1 MCDHE
6 SIRALIDTLT
16 AEDLAPAIREHNN
29 VTPEEMAF
37 FVRNELEAC
46 LESNGP
52 IDIFQFLAYW
62 KWYLLAATEINF
74 DELEAY
80 ELCETILR
88 AFIKVRA
95 LSI

>member
-6 SIRALIDTLT
+6 SIRVLIDTLS
-16 AEDLAPAIREHNN
+16 AEDLAPDSTIWEHNN

-37 FVRNELEAC
+37 LVRNELKAY

-74 DELEAY
+74 DELCEA
-80 ELCETILR
+80 ILR
-88 AFIKVRA
+88 TFIKVRA